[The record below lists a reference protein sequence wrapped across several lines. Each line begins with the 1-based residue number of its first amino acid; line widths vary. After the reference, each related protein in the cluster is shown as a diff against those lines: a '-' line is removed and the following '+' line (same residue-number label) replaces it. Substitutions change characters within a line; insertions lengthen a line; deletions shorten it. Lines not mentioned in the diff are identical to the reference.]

1 MSWINDY
8 KMMKKHKKES
18 LDNILLLGCGAS
30 SLLAH
35 RKEQTSSRCYYFFL
49 HAFFFFFWKCF
60 FAWHKCVITRDK
72 KAILLSFSHWVANH
86 LVESNFLNLFCLML
100 STGFAPFVDE
110 LFFVQTYSP
119 IIHAPLHSWY
129 GRTRWGGMCEVRAC
143 VFPVNATS
151 LLL

>member
-1 MSWINDY
+1 MNETTKVYGSYVSWINDY
-8 KMMKKHKKES
+8 MMMKKHKKES
-18 LDNILLLGCGAS
+18 LDVILLLGCGAS

-35 RKEQTSSRCYYFFL
+35 RKEQTSSRCYYLFFSML
-49 HAFFFFFWKCF
+49 FSSFFCLEVWF

-119 IIHAPLHSWY
+119 IIHAPRPRPPFLIWK
-129 GRTRWGGMCEVRAC
+129 
-143 VFPVNATS
+143 N
-151 LLL
+151 